1 MNVYPLFHILD
12 SNLKV
17 NYSICKFWPIG
28 RRNCGGHTSHG
39 RLCIDPWTWVSP
51 TRGLSSVMGPK
62 KCDHLVLNPSYST
75 LIRISIHIVY
85 MSLGEDDSYKDAKMG
100 HVTEILI
107 ILWSIWLILLF
118 LPRISQ
124 VPKQVQIDRN

>member
-1 MNVYPLFHILD
+1 
-12 SNLKV
+12 
-17 NYSICKFWPIG
+17 
-28 RRNCGGHTSHG
+28 
-39 RLCIDPWTWVSP
+39 
-51 TRGLSSVMGPK
+51 MGPK